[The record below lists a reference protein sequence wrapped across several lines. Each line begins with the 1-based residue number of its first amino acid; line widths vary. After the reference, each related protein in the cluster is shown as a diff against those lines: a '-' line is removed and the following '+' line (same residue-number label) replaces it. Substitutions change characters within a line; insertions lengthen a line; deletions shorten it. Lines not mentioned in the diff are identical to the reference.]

1 MGKLDRKI
9 ALITGA
15 GSGIGRAS
23 AMLFAKEGASI
34 AVVDVRDDRANEVAG
49 EIEHHGGGAIALVAD
64 VSRARDCERMITD
77 VVSHFGRLDIL
88 FNNAGITTT
97 GMLHELPEDQWD
109 RVVDICLKGVFLGC
123 KYALPELM
131 KRGGVIVNTASHA
144 GTEAIALSPHYCAAK
159 AGVINL
165 TKCIAMDYA
174 PYNIRANCVCPGGT
188 RTNIIESYFAN
199 LSAQQ
204 RASMQEAGRRMHL
217 LDRMAEPEEM
227 ARVALFLASDD
238 SSFVTGHALV
248 ADGGITAGHRF
259 G

>member
-1 MGKLDRKI
+1 
-9 ALITGA
+9 
-15 GSGIGRAS
+15 
-23 AMLFAKEGASI
+23 
-34 AVVDVRDDRANEVAG
+34 
-49 EIEHHGGGAIALVAD
+49 
-64 VSRARDCERMITD
+64 MI
-77 VVSHFGRLDIL
+77 S
-88 FNNAGITTT
+88 
-97 GMLHELPEDQWD
+97 
-109 RVVDICLKGVFLGC
+109 
-123 KYALPELM
+123 
-131 KRGGVIVNTASHA
+131 
-144 GTEAIALSPHYCAAK
+144 
-159 AGVINL
+159 L

-204 RASMQEAGRRMHL
+204 RASRQEAGRRMHL

>member
-1 MGKLDRKI
+1 MGKLDGRI

-23 AMLFAKEGASI
+23 AMLFAAEGAKV
-34 AVVDVRDDRANEVAG
+34 AVVDVREDRANETAG
-49 EIEHHGGGAIALVAD
+49 EIKRRGGDAIALVAD
-64 VSRARDCERMITD
+64 VSKARDCERMVADT
-77 VVSHFGRLDIL
+77 VSHFGRLDIL

-97 GMLHELPEDQWD
+97 AMLHELPEEQWD
-109 RVVDICLKGVFLGC
+109 RVVDICLKGVYLGC

-131 KRGGVIVNTASHA
+131 KHGGVVVNTASHA

-174 PYNIRANCVCPGGT
+174 PYKIRANCICPGGT
-188 RTNIIESYFAN
+188 RTNIIDSYFAN
-199 LSAQQ
+199 LSAEQ
-204 RASMQEAGRRMHL
+204 RASMEESGRRMHL

-227 ARVALFLASDD
+227 ARVALFLVCDD